1 VRQTV
6 SIFLLLLMGVQ
17 PLTKVGLFVS
27 FILNQETIAN
37 TLCIQKEVNDN
48 ACQGKCHLAKQLKQA
63 EEQEQKNNSGSQ
75 KKQEESLYYLSW
87 AVVPVL
93 FFTVG
98 YISSE
103 KVYPVPN
110 YMLSSYLATIF
121 QPPQFV

>member
-1 VRQTV
+1 
-6 SIFLLLLMGVQ
+6 MGVQ

-75 KKQEESLYYLSW
+75 KKQEESLYDLSW

-121 QPPQFV
+121 QPPQFVWMDMIFSMTIEK

>member
-1 VRQTV
+1 
-6 SIFLLLLMGVQ
+6 MGVQ

-75 KKQEESLYYLSW
+75 KKQEESLYDLSW